1 MRKNNKDFLGVS
13 NLKNLKVIITVALF
27 SAISFVFG
35 KFLAIPVGDYM
46 RFSFENLPIIL
57 SGILFGP
64 LTGCITGIVA
74 DIIGCIL
81 RGYAI
86 NPILTLGAAIIG
98 FVGGAISNLTK
109 RLKQPLML
117 IITVAVS
124 HLLGSVIV
132 KSIGLS
138 IWYSMDFL
146 FTLMWRS
153 VNYLVVGIAEIIVL
167 HLILKNEGF
176 KKQIRSLGGG
186 KYEL

>member
-1 MRKNNKDFLGVS
+1 MQKNNKDFLGVS

-27 SAISFVFG
+27 SALSFVFG

-64 LTGCITGIVA
+64 LTGCITGVVA

-81 RGYAI
+81 RGYVI
-86 NPILTLGAAIIG
+86 NPILTFGAALIG
-98 FVGGAISNLTK
+98 FCGGAVSQLSFK
-109 RLKQPLML
+109 LKQPLML
-117 IITVAVS
+117 TITVVSS

-138 IWYSMDFL
+138 IWYSMDII
-146 FTLMWRS
+146 FTLGWRS
-153 VNYLVVGIAEIIVL
+153 VNYLVVGIAEIVVL

-176 KKQIRSLGGG
+176 KKQIKGFNGG
-186 KYEL
+186 KNEL